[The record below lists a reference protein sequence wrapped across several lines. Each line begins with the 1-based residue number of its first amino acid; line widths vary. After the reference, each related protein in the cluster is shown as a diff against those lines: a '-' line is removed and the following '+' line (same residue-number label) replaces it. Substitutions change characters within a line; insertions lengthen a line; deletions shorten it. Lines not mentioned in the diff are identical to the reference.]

1 MTPSR
6 FRIFFGRQGHG
17 YDCHFMTNG
26 QKVKSKASKEGQ
38 YMWLPV
44 QKYLKK
50 SIQGVEKANKQRAL
64 SEIFVNLSIFV
75 REYKKTSKY

>member
-1 MTPSR
+1 
-6 FRIFFGRQGHG
+6 
-17 YDCHFMTNG
+17 MTNG

-38 YMWLPV
+38 FMWLSTPV
-44 QKYLKK
+44 SKYSIK

-64 SEIFVNLSIFV
+64 SEICVNFSIFV